1 MAKIMIMAIVSE
13 LTVLIMVKIID
24 LSTIMKMDHN
34 NFTLGMVTKIRA
46 GIHCVNDNDADSGD
60 DEDNSNDN
68 DTYVTVNT
76 FPQLNTS

>member
-1 MAKIMIMAIVSE
+1 MIMAIVSE
-13 LTVLIMVKIID
+13 LRVLIMVKIID
-24 LSTIMKMDHN
+24 LSPIMKMALDHN

-68 DTYVTVNT
+68 DTNVTVNT